1 VSFIPQARAAS
12 SALAEAA
19 AMRGARLQHRGEK
32 EKLFAIRGRFRR
44 GKSANSLCS
53 RRFHPSR
60 RPKTPPAIKCFT
72 TEPGL

>member
-32 EKLFAIRGRFRR
+32 EKLFAIRAGLWR
-44 GKSANSLCS
+44 GESENPPGN
-53 RRFHPSR
+53 RRFHPPR
-60 RPKTPPAIKCFT
+60 AGEDAF
-72 TEPGL
+72 GD